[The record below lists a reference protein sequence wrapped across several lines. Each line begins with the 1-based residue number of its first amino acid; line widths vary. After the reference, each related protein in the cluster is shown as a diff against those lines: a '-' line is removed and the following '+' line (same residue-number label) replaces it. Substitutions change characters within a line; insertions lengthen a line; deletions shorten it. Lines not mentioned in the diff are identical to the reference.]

1 MCLEVERESPR
12 RDKSVM
18 SRMWQKVYWASKF
31 PPWTGWMTPVNL
43 PAFEDCDGL
52 HGFQSWA
59 MGGWPNLASEKLK
72 ALRVIDKLVIPGTHG
87 IPLDL
92 GSGIKLWSLGQLLLA
107 HSEKP
112 CKTSQNRL
120 KPYLT
125 APTYSQTLSGY
136 TYQTSTL

>member
-12 RDKSVM
+12 HDKSVM
-18 SRMWQKVYWASKF
+18 SRMWRMVYWASKF

-59 MGGWPNLASEKLK
+59 MGGWPNLASEKLE
-72 ALRVIDKLVIPGTHG
+72 ALRVIDKLVYTWYPRDSSRLREWDKFVV
-87 IPLDL
+87 P
-92 GSGIKLWSLGQLLLA
+92 GQLLLA

-112 CKTSQNRL
+112 CKTGQNRL

-125 APTYSQTLSGY
+125 ASTHSQTLSGY
-136 TYQTSTL
+136 TYQISTL